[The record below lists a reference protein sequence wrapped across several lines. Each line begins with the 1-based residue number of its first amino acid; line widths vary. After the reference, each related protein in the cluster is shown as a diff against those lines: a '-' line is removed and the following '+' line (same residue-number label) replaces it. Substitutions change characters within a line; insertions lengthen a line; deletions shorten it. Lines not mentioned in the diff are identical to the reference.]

1 MLKNRKEKIILKHT
15 HATKVQ
21 QQQEISTTNTI
32 SNNCSN
38 KKKEMYKCKQCVF
51 VCLTKEEFWQ
61 HQRSHIKPEK
71 ILTCPKCP
79 FVTEYKHH
87 LEYHLR
93 NHMGSKPYK
102 CSQYVF
108 IFFFLDI
115 YLLIYFLF

>member
-1 MLKNRKEKIILKHT
+1 MNLPQEREKLKYQKIKKKKKKKI
-15 HATKVQ
+15 TKVQ
-21 QQQEISTTNTI
+21 QQHTESDELASINTI
-32 SNNCSN
+32 SSNLNCN

-61 HQRSHIKPEK
+61 HQRQHIKPEK

-102 CSQYVF
+102 CSQ
-108 IFFFLDI
+108 
-115 YLLIYFLF
+115 

>member
-1 MLKNRKEKIILKHT
+1 M
-15 HATKVQ
+15 Q
-21 QQQEISTTNTI
+21 QQHENESAAGAVAATN
-32 SNNCSN
+32 SLNCA

-61 HQRSHIKPEK
+61 HQRTHIKPEK

-102 CSQYVF
+102 CSQ
-108 IFFFLDI
+108 
-115 YLLIYFLF
+115 